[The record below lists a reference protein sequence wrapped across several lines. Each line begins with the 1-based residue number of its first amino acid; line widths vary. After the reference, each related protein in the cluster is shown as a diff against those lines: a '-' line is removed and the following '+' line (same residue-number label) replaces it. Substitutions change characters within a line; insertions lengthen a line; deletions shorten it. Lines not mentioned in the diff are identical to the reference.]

1 MTEVNV
7 EPLAAVAPA
16 ATVRLSPVQRAALG
30 RAARAGVPRSSHA
43 DPGDDV
49 GRPDPLALLE
59 GQAESR
65 VPELVPI
72 RHGRMASSPFA
83 YYRGAALPM
92 AADLAR
98 TPTSGIR
105 VQACGDAHLLNFG
118 VYKTPERSLVFDIN
132 DFDET
137 LPGPWEWDVKRLAAS
152 LVVAGRERGFG
163 QKQRASAVLSAVGR
177 YRRAMA
183 EFAAMP
189 TLDVW
194 YARLSGDDLAQRL
207 TTIGTSRTNARIV
220 RRGQEQLAKAA
231 TRTNLQAVSALT
243 GVVGG
248 RLAFVSQ
255 PPLVEP
261 LENLLPEHERER
273 LEELLGDLLKGYLT
287 SVSTERRW
295 LLGQYGIV
303 DIARKVVGVGSVGTR
318 CWIVLLTGRDDEDAL
333 ILQAKEAQPSVL
345 EPYLERSAFT
355 NDGERVVTGQRLM
368 QAASD
373 ICLGWDRV
381 TGIDGRARDFYVRQL
396 RDGKGS
402 VDITKMVPEALTA
415 YAEICGWTLARAHA
429 RSGDRIAIAA
439 YLGSSDVFD
448 QAVVRFAEA
457 YADRNERDHA
467 ALVKAVS
474 EGRLQATSGV

>member
-1 MTEVNV
+1 MTEMKVQS
-7 EPLAAVAPA
+7 LGPA
-16 ATVRLSPVQRAALG
+16 ETGRLTPAQRAALG
-30 RAARAGVPRSSHA
+30 RAARAAVPRSSHA
-43 DPGDDV
+43 DPGEVSD
-49 GRPDPLALLE
+49 RPDPVALLE
-59 GQAESR
+59 EQARSR

-72 RHGRMASSPFA
+72 RHGRMAGSAFA

-98 TPTSGIR
+98 TPASGIR
-105 VQACGDAHLLNFG
+105 VQVCGDAHLLNFG

-163 QKQRASAVLSAVGR
+163 PKQRASAVLAAVGR
-177 YRRAMA
+177 YRTAMA
-183 EFAAMP
+183 EFAAMR

-194 YARLSGDDLAQRL
+194 YARLGADDIAQRL
-207 TTIGTSRTNARIV
+207 TTIGTARSNARIV
-220 RRGQEQLAKAA
+220 RRGNQQLAKAA

-243 GVVGG
+243 RVVGG
-248 RLAFVSQ
+248 RLQFVSE

-261 LENLLPEHERER
+261 LENLLPEHDRER
-273 LEELLGDLLKGYLT
+273 LEELLEGLLTGYLT
-287 SVSTERRW
+287 SVPTERRW

-303 DIARKVVGVGSVGTR
+303 DMARKVVGVGSVGTR
-318 CWIVLLTGRDDEDAL
+318 CWIILLTGRDTEDAL
-333 ILQAKEAQPSVL
+333 ILQAKEAPPSVL
-345 EPYLERSAFT
+345 EPYLEPSAIA
-355 NDGERVVTGQRLM
+355 NNGERVVTGQRLM

-381 TGIDGRARDFYVRQL
+381 TGIDGRPRDFYVRQL

-402 VDITKMVPEALTA
+402 VDITKMVPEGLTA
-415 YAEICGWTLARAHA
+415 YGEVCGWTLARAHA

-448 QAVVRFAEA
+448 RAVLRFAEA
-457 YADRNERDHA
+457 YADRNEHDHA
-467 ALVKAVS
+467 ALVQAIAA
-474 EGRLQATSGV
+474 GRLQATPGV

>member
-1 MTEVNV
+1 MTEMKVQSRG
-7 EPLAAVAPA
+7 PA
-16 ATVRLSPVQRAALG
+16 ETTRLTPAQRVALG
-30 RAARAGVPRSSHA
+30 RAARAAVPRSSHA
-43 DPGDDV
+43 DPGEV
-49 GRPDPLALLE
+49 SGRPDPIELLE
-59 GQAESR
+59 AQARSR

-72 RHGRMASSPFA
+72 RHGRMAGSAFA

-92 AADLAR
+92 AGDLAR

-105 VQACGDAHLLNFG
+105 VQVCGDAHLLNFG

-163 QKQRASAVLSAVGR
+163 PKQRASAVLAAVGR
-177 YRRAMA
+177 YRTAMA
-183 EFAAMP
+183 EFAAMR

-194 YARLSGDDLAQRL
+194 YARLGADDLAQRL
-207 TTIGTSRTNARIV
+207 TTIGTARTNARIV
-220 RRGQEQLAKAA
+220 RRGREQLAKAA
-231 TRTNLQAVSALT
+231 TRTNLQAASALT
-243 GVVGG
+243 RVVGG

-261 LENLLPEHERER
+261 LENLLPERERER
-273 LEELLGDLLKGYLT
+273 LEELLEGLLTGYLR
-287 SVSTERRW
+287 SVPTERRW
-295 LLGQYGIV
+295 LLGQYGTV
-303 DIARKVVGVGSVGTR
+303 DMARKVVGVGSVGTR
-318 CWIVLLTGRDDEDAL
+318 CWIILLNGRDADDVL

-345 EPYLERSAFT
+345 EPYLEPSPFA
-355 NDGERVVTGQRLM
+355 NNGERVVAGQRLM

-381 TGIDGRARDFYVRQL
+381 TGIDGQARDFYVRQL

-402 VDITKMVPEALTA
+402 VDITKMVPEALKA
-415 YAEICGWTLARAHA
+415 YGEICGWTLARAHA

-448 QAVVRFAEA
+448 RAVLRFAEA
-457 YADRNERDHA
+457 YADRNEHDHA
-467 ALVKAVS
+467 ALVQAIAA
-474 EGRLQATSGV
+474 GRLQATPGV